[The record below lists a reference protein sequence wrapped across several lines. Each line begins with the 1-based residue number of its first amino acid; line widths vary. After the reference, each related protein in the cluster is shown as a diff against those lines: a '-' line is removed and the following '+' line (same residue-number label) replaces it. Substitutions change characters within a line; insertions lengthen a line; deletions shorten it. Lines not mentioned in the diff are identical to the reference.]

1 MTDSGSVGASISRKD
16 QEVGSHF
23 LVYRMR
29 PGGAGFVPFPFFASE
44 ALGQFKVILSDQRL
58 QEAVRRVCQ
67 SLRSEVVFLRALVVV
82 TVDFNL

>member
-23 LVYRMR
+23 LVYRTR

-58 QEAVRRVCQ
+58 QEAVRRVAKV
-67 SLRSEVVFLRALVVV
+67 SVVKQFLRALVVV